1 MTAASHAMN
10 SSERYVLGHSEDELD
25 RLKTQAR
32 LIDPITRR
40 FFEAAG
46 VRPGMRV
53 LDVGCGSGD
62 TSLLLAEMVG
72 PSGSVVGVDR
82 AADAI
87 VAARG
92 RSVGRDNVRF
102 VEGDPSDLRFDDP
115 FDAAVG
121 RFVLMFQ
128 AQPHE
133 MLRRV
138 ALHVRPGGLIA
149 FHELDYEGIS
159 TLPPLPTF
167 DRLREW
173 NAETTRRYGA
183 DPRMGAKLFATFV
196 KAGLPA
202 PTLHATALS
211 ARGGE
216 AFDLLLLARN
226 LTRSLLTA
234 MERLGVAS
242 RSEVGI
248 DTALER
254 MHAEAVASDSVVVG
268 HLQVGAWCAI

>member
-1 MTAASHAMN
+1 MTNASQ
-10 SSERYVLGHSEDELD
+10 STPSDSRYALGHSEDELD

-32 LIDPITRR
+32 LLDPVTRR

-46 VRPGMRV
+46 IRPGMRV

-62 TSLLLAEMVG
+62 TSFLLAEMVG
-72 PSGSVVGVDR
+72 QSGNVVGVDR

-87 VAARG
+87 VAAKARSAGRG
-92 RSVGRDNVRF
+92 NVRF
-102 VEGDPSDLRFDDP
+102 VEGDPSNMRFDEP

-133 MLRRV
+133 MLHRV
-138 ALHVRPGGLIA
+138 ALHVRHGGLVA

-159 TLPPLPTF
+159 TQPPLPTF

-196 KAGLPA
+196 QAGLPV
-202 PTLHATALS
+202 PTVHATALS
-211 ARGGE
+211 ARGSQ

-226 LTRSLLTA
+226 LTRSLLPA

-242 RSEVGI
+242 RSEVEI
-248 DTALER
+248 ETVLER
-254 MHAEAVASDSVVVG
+254 MRAEAVALNSVVVG
-268 HLQVGAWCAI
+268 HLQVGAWCTV